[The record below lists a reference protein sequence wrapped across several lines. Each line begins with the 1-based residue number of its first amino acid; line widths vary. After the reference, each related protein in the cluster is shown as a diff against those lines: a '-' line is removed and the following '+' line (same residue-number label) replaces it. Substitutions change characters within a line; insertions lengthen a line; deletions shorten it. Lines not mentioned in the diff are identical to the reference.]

1 MSTNRLDL
9 SPLELDGANRI
20 FRLNHGDTMD
30 RWSAPPI
37 EGRPF
42 AISAT
47 VVAKAMVSWWRKAAI
62 KAAIKTAW
70 RCISKWSFEFCNAHQ
85 K

>member
-47 VVAKAMVSWWRKAAI
+47 VVAQGDGVLVGKR

-70 RCISKWSFEFCNAHQ
+70 RCICKMVI
-85 K
+85 